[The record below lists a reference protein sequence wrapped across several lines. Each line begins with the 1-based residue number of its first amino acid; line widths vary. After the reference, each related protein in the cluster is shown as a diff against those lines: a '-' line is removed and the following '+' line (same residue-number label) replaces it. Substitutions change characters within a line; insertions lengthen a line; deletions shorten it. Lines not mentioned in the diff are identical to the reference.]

1 LHVLRAELDA
11 VLHEDFKGRKV
22 RFIGDCIH
30 GLLGEGTAQTTD
42 IEETISNMTLCAAG
56 MRSSFDLALSRLNA
70 NGTDA
75 SSLGL
80 AVGFEYG
87 PMNVT
92 RLGMKG
98 ELIRCSVSRGV
109 IAAEKE
115 QARCN
120 GAETAI
126 GSTAYDKG
134 TPAVRAIFG
143 DSRKRARLH
152 YDTAVNEMSSKNDK
166 TARVAKALSAS
177 PLLKPATAAAAPL
190 AFPDRPAGP
199 AKPGGFA

>member
-1 LHVLRAELDA
+1 MA
-11 VLHEDFKGRKV
+11 
-22 RFIGDCIH
+22 
-30 GLLGEGTAQTTD
+30 
-42 IEETISNMTLCAAG
+42 LCAAA
-56 MRSSFDLALSRLNA
+56 MRSSFDLALNRLKA
-70 NGTDA
+70 SGTDA

-120 GAETAI
+120 GTETAI
-126 GSTAYDKG
+126 GEIAYDSG
-134 TPAVRAIFG
+134 PDAVRSIFG
-143 DSRKRARLH
+143 YTRKRARLD

-166 TARVAKALSAS
+166 TARAAKALPATS
-177 PLLKPATAAAAPL
+177 LLKPATAAAAPL
-190 AFPDRPAGP
+190 AFPDRPTGP